1 MTHVIRW
8 TAIAALV
15 MASGC
20 ESFLPAI
27 QDAEINCRNK
37 YWAKL
42 AWKQVEPAYRKEGA
56 GKPLLNDFARGYR
69 DGYASVAGGS
79 SGMTMPLLPPTRYWG
94 AKHQNPTGRDEIASW
109 FSGFEQGMA
118 AAKAD
123 GVGYWM
129 EIPTSGGE
137 ERALTERRARWYAR
151 NHPPAEQVPPGAPV
165 EPVPGEM
172 PEPLPDTTEEL
183 PPAKTTF
190 RPSRLLRR

>member
-8 TAIAALV
+8 TAIAVLLTAS
-15 MASGC
+15 SGC
-20 ESFLPAI
+20 ESLLPTI
-27 QDAEINCRNK
+27 QDVGINQRNR

-42 AWKQVEPAYRKEGA
+42 AWKQVEPAYRKDGA
-56 GKPLLNDFARGYR
+56 GKPLLNDFAVGYR

-79 SGMTMPLLPPTRYWG
+79 PGMTMPLLPPARYWG

-137 ERALTERRARWYAR
+137 QRALDERRARWYAR
-151 NHPPAEQVPPGAPV
+151 NHPPAEQVPPGPPV
-165 EPVPGEM
+165 EPVPEAE
-172 PEPLPDTTEEL
+172 PESIPAPEEL

-190 RPSRLLRR
+190 RRSRLLRR